1 MQKELIKYAAIRV
14 NESSKLDEVRKE
26 LLTALDIKNQGV
38 EVDYYSVVAM
48 NPDLGRLKGWIKVKE
63 TPIQLTHVCFHPE
76 GCIAL
81 RGTCEGKP
89 GYVVNV
95 ILWMTKW
102 FAPSKLTFTELWSA
116 IKSPIDLTVN
126 FGYFDGKSWMNEE
139 DLSKLIMESKSE
151 RKEYTPVQKA
161 VYAIK
166 KFLEVD
172 KALVKSYVDHDG
184 HVYLRNPYS
193 IPQGERLLS
202 ALNLL
207 INSKTSRVEPEV
219 SEAIYNSTKCACKII
234 PGEIDSIGWRNAIL
248 ETPYGRIVFG

>member
-14 NESSKLDEVRKE
+14 NEPSKLDEVRKE
-26 LLTALDIKNQGV
+26 LMTALDIKNQGV
-38 EVDYYSVVAM
+38 EVEYYSVVAM
-48 NPDLGRLKGWIKVKE
+48 NPDLGRLKGWVKVKS

-116 IKSPIDLTVN
+116 IKSPIYLTVN
-126 FGYFDGKSWMNEE
+126 FGYFDGNSWLNEE

-151 RKEYTPVQKA
+151 RKEYTPLEKA
-161 VYAIK
+161 IYAIK
-166 KFLEVD
+166 KFN
-172 KALVKSYVDHDG
+172 ALPSSRVKTVKSEDEELYISNTFQ
-184 HVYLRNPYS
+184 LREGTAVVNAMDALISNDSRNVPIDVCRKIAEATGS
-193 IPQGERLLS
+193 DVFAGEKDSFGWLS
-202 ALNLL
+202 G
-207 INSKTSRVEPEV
+207 VV
-219 SEAIYNSTKCACKII
+219 QTKH
-234 PGEIDSIGWRNAIL
+234 
-248 ETPYGRIVFG
+248 GRIVFG